1 MAYNICHQNVRRYR
15 TEISERE
22 RVEKIA
28 SRPVGLVVIENSQD
42 CI

>member
-1 MAYNICHQNVRRYR
+1 VRRYR
-15 TEISERE
+15 TEISGRE

-28 SRPVGLVVIENSQD
+28 SRPVGLVVTANNQN